1 MSCSICGAPSSG
13 GQYCIGCGEP
23 LGSPLTASRT
33 AVGTR
38 QRARPAPGA
47 WLALQEIR
55 LLACP
60 KCGAPN
66 SAARWRCARCGQ
78 TFDDRDRDD
87 NTPLEATPEQA
98 VAVQP
103 ESARWLVL
111 ITAAAGV
118 AVVAVAVMMMS
129 ARGIGPFAASVD
141 QTAVAD
147 AVPIVVDHVDASDE
161 GAEGTS
167 VTNLVDGDSATA
179 WQLAGAGVGE
189 WVELHFGQP
198 VQVDYL
204 LVSNGDQR
212 SDGSFRAASRVAG
225 MVIEFP
231 DSDKVYEVK
240 ELPDRQQ
247 NVRVTLKRRP
257 PVTDMIRIRITSVHD
272 REIGVTALSEIEAL
286 AHRDPP
292 AE

>member
-1 MSCSICGAPSSG
+1 MSCSICGAASDG

-33 AVGTR
+33 AVSTR
-38 QRARPAPGA
+38 QRTRPAPGA

-60 KCGAPN
+60 RCGAPN

-78 TFDDRDRDD
+78 TFDDRDRDESA
-87 NTPLEATPEQA
+87 PLEATPEQA

-129 ARGIGPFAASVD
+129 ARGVGPFGGNID
-141 QTAVAD
+141 QTAIAD
-147 AVPIVVDHVDASDE
+147 AVPVAVERVEASDE
-161 GAEGTS
+161 GSEGAS
-167 VTNLVDGDSATA
+167 MANLIDGESTTA
-179 WQLAGAGVGE
+179 WQLAGTGIGE

-198 VQVDYL
+198 VQIDYL

-212 SDGSFRAASRVAG
+212 SDRSFRAASRVKG

-231 DSDKVYEVK
+231 DTDKVYEVE

-247 NVRVTLKRRP
+247 NVRVTMKRRP

-272 REIGVTALSEIEAL
+272 GETGVTALSEVEAL
-286 AHRDPP
+286 AHSGPRP
-292 AE
+292 E

>member
-23 LGSPLTASRT
+23 LGSPLAASRT

-78 TFDDRDRDD
+78 TFDDRDRDE

-129 ARGIGPFAASVD
+129 ARGIGPFGAPAD
-141 QTAVAD
+141 HTAVAD

-161 GAEGTS
+161 GADGAS

-179 WQLAGAGVGE
+179 WQLSGAGMGE

-198 VQVDYL
+198 VQIDYL

>member
-1 MSCSICGAPSSG
+1 MSCSICGAASDG

-33 AVGTR
+33 AVSTR

-78 TFDDRDRDD
+78 TFDDRDRDES
-87 NTPLEATPEQA
+87 TPLEATPEQA

-111 ITAAAGV
+111 ITAATGV

-129 ARGIGPFAASVD
+129 ARGIGPFGGNID
-141 QTAVAD
+141 QMAVAD
-147 AVPIVVDHVDASDE
+147 AVPVSVDRVEASDDGTE
-161 GAEGTS
+161 GGAIA
-167 VTNLVDGDSATA
+167 NLIDGESTTA
-179 WQLAGAGVGE
+179 WQLAGTGIGE

-198 VQVDYL
+198 VQIDYL

-212 SDGSFRAASRVAG
+212 SDRSFAAASRVKG
-225 MVIEFP
+225 LVIEFP
-231 DSDKVYEVK
+231 DSDKVYEVE

-247 NVRVTLKRRP
+247 NVRVTMKRRP

-272 REIGVTALSEIEAL
+272 GEIGVTALSEIEAL
-286 AHRDPP
+286 AHSGPRP
-292 AE
+292 E